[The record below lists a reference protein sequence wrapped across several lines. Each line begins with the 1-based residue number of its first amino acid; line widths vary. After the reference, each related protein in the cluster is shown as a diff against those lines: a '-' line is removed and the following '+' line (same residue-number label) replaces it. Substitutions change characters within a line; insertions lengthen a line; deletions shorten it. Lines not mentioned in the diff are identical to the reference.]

1 MQAILTFVVPYAFTG
16 YYPVALLLGKN
27 LDKPLLAFA
36 APVIA
41 LIAGSASCIFWKL
54 GLKHYGSAGA

>member
-1 MQAILTFVVPYAFTG
+1 MQGILTFVIPYAFTG

-27 LDKPLLAFA
+27 LERPLLAFA
-36 APVIA
+36 APFSA
-41 LIAGSASCIFWKL
+41 LITGSASCIFWKL